1 MKPLTTLIIVLGILS
16 FNSGFINA
24 TCSLNLN
31 IFPPKIVSR
40 FGSKNLLRP
49 FEPVVTRELSRTV
62 DLYCANGFTMSS
74 YHVYQ
79 ITDPHLQL
87 ICDHNGFTKY
97 LESHGSE
104 VTVERLECADSQSLG
119 MYESRTALPDCEDFM
134 TLVVGFDFGELGSL
148 KNVAICY
155 DIVKQQL
162 KYISYTAYPTNLI
175 EKTQEGQLDR
185 LGLDVGVTYSNSM
198 FKQISTLDITN
209 GFSKDKQLKLLFGE
223 ETFEY
228 QNLIQDMTFKSDLS
242 TFENML
248 SIVWLRALRNGN
260 WKHLLNA
267 LQKANLNGKYDVR
280 VGVSGVVS
288 LPMLQNCN
296 ETRQLTIDLEN
307 GDTVSVPAH
316 IWAHIRALQPSL
328 NGTDEFVVVAH
339 NSPFITNN
347 ERLGLCSSICEQVDW
362 LKDTLFSKL
371 QHYPVYGIIQCCR
384 LSDVE
389 DKLDNFPTSADI
401 IRSVG

>member
-1 MKPLTTLIIVLGILS
+1 M
-16 FNSGFINA
+16 
-24 TCSLNLN
+24 
-31 IFPPKIVSR
+31 
-40 FGSKNLLRP
+40 
-49 FEPVVTRELSRTV
+49 
-62 DLYCANGFTMSS
+62 DLQCN